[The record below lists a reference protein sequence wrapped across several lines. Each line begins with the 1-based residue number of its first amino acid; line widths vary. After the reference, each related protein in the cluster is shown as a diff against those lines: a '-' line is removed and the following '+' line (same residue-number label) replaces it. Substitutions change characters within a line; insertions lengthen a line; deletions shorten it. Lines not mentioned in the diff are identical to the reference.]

1 MRSHAGTEP
10 RRAPLDKRLH
20 DCNHAAMDTWVFG
33 RERHP
38 CPIALAV
45 ARLTG
50 RWKTNILWHVYRGTR
65 RFNALCR
72 ALPEVNRGALL
83 RQLRALERD
92 GLLVRHEHTGS
103 NVRHVEYSLTART
116 DALVPAIVAL
126 AEWGRR
132 FGRHEAA
139 S

>member
-1 MRSHAGTEP
+1 MP
-10 RRAPLDKRLH
+10 P
-20 DCNHAAMDTWVFG
+20 MDIWTFG

-45 ARLTG
+45 ARLQG
-50 RWKTNILWHVYRGTR
+50 RWKTNILWHVHRGTR

-92 GLLVRHEHTGS
+92 GLLARREFAGGR
-103 NVRHVEYSLTART
+103 VRHVEYELTSRT
-116 DALVPAIVAL
+116 RALGPAIVAL
-126 AEWGRR
+126 AAWGRR
-132 FGRHEAA
+132 YGSRERAA
-139 S
+139 GSATD